1 MEPQFAIEDAI
12 CKMGK
17 ISINLE
23 RHGEDEVIVFAIPI
37 TGAMLPAKLEAD
49 DPANAIA
56 ADPHFTR
63 SIFNDNKGFLEPMPW
78 VRSPICIPEK
88 YEAAHVSI
96 KLPSDEVLEFEGARV
111 GDIELMPTP
120 GGMVATDY
128 QIQLHPELDRVNLLL
143 QEYQHHEVT
152 ITVHDAKVALKKK
165 SKQKELPL
173 QQPSEQTELA
183 RSSEAELEA
192 ARQRDET
199 ERQLGEAL
207 RGLDRQ
213 KEGEQVAGGD
223 AANDA
228 DGSASDGGESSDEA
242 A

>member
-1 MEPQFAIEDAI
+1 
-12 CKMGK
+12 MGK

-23 RHGEDEVIVFAIPI
+23 KHGEEEVIVFAIPI
-37 TGAMLPAKLEAD
+37 TGAMLPANLQAD

-78 VRSPICIPEK
+78 VRSPIRIPEK

-173 QQPSEQTELA
+173 QQPPEQQELA

-192 ARQRDET
+192 ARQREDT

-207 RGLDRQ
+207 RGLEAQQQPD
-213 KEGEQVAGGD
+213 QVDGGD
-223 AANDA
+223 AANDG
-228 DGSASDGGESSDEA
+228 DDSGGESSDA
-242 A
+242 AA